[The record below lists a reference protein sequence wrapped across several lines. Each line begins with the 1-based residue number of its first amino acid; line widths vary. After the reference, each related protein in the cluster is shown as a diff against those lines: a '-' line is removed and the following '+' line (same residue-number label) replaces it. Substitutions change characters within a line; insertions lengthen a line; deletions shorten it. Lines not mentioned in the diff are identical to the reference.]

1 MNTLILK
8 LSFLGH
14 IGIFLSSL
22 GNVSGLKYT
31 KNSRLIPLIY
41 WAYILDMLSCYKG
54 VIPFYRCNNASDI
67 YRHHTGALLLITLA
81 LPSLFGFYSNN
92 INSQLN
98 KIISI
103 GFVSSLN
110 EAIMIYGTSNKLGK
124 FTTGIELLF
133 KMYLFS
139 FNAIWNSYKKYR
151 LLTQLEYKSS
161 HIPLYLI
168 CVGGWSLYMSL
179 YPKLLVKSMGKFKK
193 LIKA

>member
-22 GNVSGLKYT
+22 GNVSRLKYT
-31 KNSRLIPLIY
+31 KNYYLILLIY
-41 WAYILDMLSCYKG
+41 WAYILDMLSCYNW
-54 VIPFYRCNNASDI
+54 VIPFYRCHNASDI
-67 YRHHTGALLLITLA
+67 YKHHLAGILLITMA
-81 LPSLFGFYSNN
+81 VPSLFGIYSNN

-98 KIISI
+98 EIISI

-110 EAIMIYGTSNKLGK
+110 EAIMIYGTSNKLCK

-139 FNAIWNSYKKYR
+139 FNAIWNSSKKYK
-151 LLTQLEYKSS
+151 LLTQLEYKLS

-168 CVGGWSLYMSL
+168 CVGGWSLYMSM
-179 YPKLLVKSMGKFKK
+179 YPKLLVKSMEKFKK